1 MVLIRV
7 MERMSKSSHRCRTTA
22 THKRRVIRINFQYVS
37 PFFSCVLLALL
48 LRTFCGHVSDMIIR
62 NDDDKKRV
70 NSNINS
76 LKTIDENVNVN
87 VNDNKILGDDND
99 KEEDHDNDKEDDIEE
114 YLQRILKSASI
125 ESAPI
130 APLSMI
136 ALKKMVY
143 EQRRQEKQQQQQQ
156 QQQQHQ

>member
-1 MVLIRV
+1 
-7 MERMSKSSHRCRTTA
+7 
-22 THKRRVIRINFQYVS
+22 
-37 PFFSCVLLALL
+37 
-48 LRTFCGHVSDMIIR
+48 MIIR

-87 VNDNKILGDDND
+87 VNVNVNKILGDDND
-99 KEEDHDNDKEDDIEE
+99 KEEDLDNDKEDDIEE
-114 YLQRILKSASI
+114 YLQRIVKSASI

-143 EQRRQEKQQQQQQ
+143 EQRRQEKQQQQ
-156 QQQQHQ
+156 

>member
-1 MVLIRV
+1 M
-7 MERMSKSSHRCRTTA
+7 
-22 THKRRVIRINFQYVS
+22 
-37 PFFSCVLLALL
+37 ALL
-48 LRTFCGHVSDMIIR
+48 LQTFCGHVSDMIIR

-76 LKTIDENVNVN
+76 LKTIDENVNVTVN
-87 VNDNKILGDDND
+87 VNKILGDDND

-130 APLSMI
+130 F
-136 ALKKMVY
+136 
-143 EQRRQEKQQQQQQ
+143 QERIIQSW
-156 QQQQHQ
+156 